1 MEDLMKILLNHVE
14 IHHHE
19 KEEKLNY
26 TEVLLIHMYFDDAIL
41 SCDELDFYITHIP
54 YVDN

>member
-1 MEDLMKILLNHVE
+1 MKILLNHVE